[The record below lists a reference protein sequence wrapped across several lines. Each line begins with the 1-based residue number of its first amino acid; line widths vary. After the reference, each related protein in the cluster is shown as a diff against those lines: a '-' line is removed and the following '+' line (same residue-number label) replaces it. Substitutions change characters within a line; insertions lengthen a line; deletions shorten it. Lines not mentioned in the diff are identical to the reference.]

1 MKEFFKTLA
10 ASFIGVSIFG
20 VISAVIIFSLIASL
34 LDFGPIGPS
43 MPSQAVLE
51 IDMSTI
57 VLSEQ
62 TMEPETPIT
71 DIIEG
76 APIITPLGVF
86 STVQAINA
94 AAVDPAVKFIYLKP
108 DAAMG
113 GLAQIEELRAALI
126 NFRQSGKAVVS
137 YIENPTNA
145 GYYLASASDKIY
157 MTSHDGGL
165 NTFNGVSSQMIFLK
179 DALDRLGINVQL
191 IRHGKYKSAGEMFVR
206 SSSSKEN
213 LEQNQ
218 AMINSIWSSW
228 SQEIAQERNISEE
241 DLNDA
246 VNSLA
251 LNSPADF
258 QEKGLVDE
266 LLTGEQMKQKLATL
280 FSVSDPTKVESISI
294 QDYSMLLAPVR
305 NDNAKIAVIYVDGEI
320 IDGSYKKEVAGDRFA
335 ELISEV
341 RQNNAVKAVVLRVNS
356 PGGSVLA
363 SEKIKAELDLLKERV
378 PVIASFGDY
387 AASGGYWISAGCDK
401 IFANKTTLTGSIGVF
416 SLIPDFKK
424 TLSDKLH
431 VNVTSVN
438 SNKHSDMYG
447 MTRPLQQ
454 SEKDYLQASVEQIY
468 DKFTTIVAEGR
479 GMRVSAVDSVGQGR
493 VWTGAEALEAGLVD
507 EIGTLE
513 DAINFAAMHIAQTY
527 NQTSIEVFECPRPLS
542 SIELLMDAFGL
553 NLEATLPCLQPF
565 HHLENAFRDWTATQ
579 SGKVYARIPYVFSI
593 Q

>member
-71 DIIEG
+71 DILEG

-157 MTSHDGGL
+157 MTSHEGGL

-206 SSSSKEN
+206 NSSSKEN

-258 QEKGLVDE
+258 LEKGLVDE

-305 NDNAKIAVIYVDGEI
+305 NDNAKIAVIYADGEI

-341 RQNNAVKAVVLRVNS
+341 RQNSAVKAVVLRVNS

-527 NQTSIEVFECPRPLS
+527 NQTNIEVFECPRQLS

-553 NLEATLPCLQPF
+553 NFEATLPCLQPF